1 MVRRYRIG
9 FIKGDGIGPEIMDV
23 ALDIINEFLNNVE
36 LVELKAGYEFYR
48 KYGRPFE
55 EGLID
60 KIRKLDA
67 VIKGPLTTLPGPKGY
82 RSINVYLRQAL
93 GLYANVRPFTSYRGI
108 SRDEFNFVIIREN
121 TEGLYSGVEGR
132 FKDLAF
138 TLRIITK
145 EASRRICEFA
155 FKYAID
161 GGYKLV
167 TAVHKANIL
176 KESDGLFREVFFE
189 VSQRYEGVKAEE
201 MFVDAAAY
209 NLIKNPKRF
218 QVIVTPNLYG
228 DILSDE
234 AAGLVGSLGLC
245 GSAQIGDDIAI
256 FEPVHGSAPDI
267 AGKGI
272 ANPIG
277 QLTALSL
284 MTNYLGR
291 RFNDSKM
298 IAFSKKL
305 SKAIRYVVEESKV
318 LTPDLG
324 GNSSTKEVS
333 DEIKRK
339 LQELL

>member
-1 MVRRYRIG
+1 MRRYRIG
-9 FIKGDGIGPEIMDV
+9 FIKGDGIGPEVMAV
-23 ALDIINEFLNNVE
+23 ALSIINDFLDNIE
-36 LVELKAGYEFYR
+36 LVELKAGYEFYKR
-48 KYGRPFE
+48 YGRPFE
-55 EGLID
+55 EELID

-67 VIKGPLTTLPGPKGY
+67 VIKGPLTTLPGPKAY
-82 RSINVYLRQAL
+82 RSINVYLRQTL
-93 GLYANVRPFTSYRGI
+93 GLYANVRPFMSYRGI
-108 SRDEFNFVIIREN
+108 SMDEFNFIIIREN

-138 TLRIITK
+138 TLRIITG
-145 EASRRICEFA
+145 EVSRRICEFA
-155 FKYAID
+155 FKYAKD
-161 GGYKLV
+161 EGYNLV
-167 TAVHKANIL
+167 TAVHKANVL
-176 KESDGLFREVFFE
+176 KVSDGLFREIFFE
-189 VSQRYEGVKAEE
+189 VSQKYKGIRAEE

-209 NLIKNPKRF
+209 NLVKNPRRF

-277 QLTALSL
+277 QLIALSL
-284 MTNYLGR
+284 MTNYLGK
-291 RFNDSKM
+291 RFNDGRM
-298 IAFSKKL
+298 IEFSKKL
-305 SKAIRYVVEESKV
+305 SKAIKNVLEERRV

-324 GNSSTKEVS
+324 GSSSTKEIGN
-333 DEIKRK
+333 EIKKK
-339 LQELL
+339 LQDLL